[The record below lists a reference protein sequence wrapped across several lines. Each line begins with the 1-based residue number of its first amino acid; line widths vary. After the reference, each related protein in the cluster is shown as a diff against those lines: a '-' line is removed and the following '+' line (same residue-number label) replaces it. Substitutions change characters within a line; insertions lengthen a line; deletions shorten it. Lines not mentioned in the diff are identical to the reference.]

1 MMSALSLKKSMNN
14 TMSSLKEWPPTDDA
28 LPLHQS
34 HLIVTF
40 GPPIS
45 QELRSSRMQ
54 ELFERM
60 PSLDGWSFCIPDHC
74 VVVGSNDSQ
83 VVYGALYSTSDMY
96 VFDVLLHQL
105 RAIEREKAFRS
116 DNELPFSS
124 LFTIDLRDLSRGYAG
139 NSISK
144 KKKVQSVLINRKP
157 KASAFMKDKW
167 ERERAERRADMKKY
181 VDEYNDRLLTD
192 IGFAKRAE
200 ERHNAEK
207 ERKKKQNIDRKQ
219 KQQRDEDCE
228 VLFENFFGEKLTWGP
243 MALTYSEKYH
253 TAYMPIGSGKFLF
266 KCQIIRKADLY
277 EVCTLPNN
285 GKTGLLVPIR
295 EPLLGCNLV
304 FADGKLLPMN
314 SDKFDEWYRS
324 LPIHKSFLVGKETD
338 IHYLAPDNLQPDL
351 PFVYVDWKA
360 DCESSSDE
368 DGDEDRWRRDPFDYF
383 D

>member
-1 MMSALSLKKSMNN
+1 MSVLSLKKSTNN
-14 TMSSLKEWPPTDDA
+14 TMSLLKEWPPTDNA

-60 PSLDGWSFCIPDHC
+60 PSLDGWSFYIPDHC
-74 VVVGSNDSQ
+74 AVVGSDDSQ
-83 VVYGALYSTSDMY
+83 VYGALYSTSDMY

-105 RAIEREKAFRS
+105 RSIERETAFRS
-116 DNELPFSS
+116 ENEFLFSS
-124 LFTIDLRDLSRGYAG
+124 LFTIDLRDFSLGYAG

-167 ERERAERRADMKKY
+167 ERERAERRAEMKKY
-181 VDEYNDRLLTD
+181 VDEYNYRLLTD

-243 MALTYSEKYH
+243 MAVTYSEKYH
-253 TAYMPIGSGKFLF
+253 TAYMPIGCGKFLF
-266 KCQIIRKADLY
+266 QRQIIRKADLY

-285 GKTGLLVPIR
+285 SKTGLLVPIR

-304 FADGKLLPMN
+304 FADGKTLPMN
-314 SDKFDEWYRS
+314 SDKFDAWYRS

-368 DGDEDRWRRDPFDYF
+368 DGDEDHWRRDAFDYF

>member
-1 MMSALSLKKSMNN
+1 V
-14 TMSSLKEWPPTDDA
+14 SSLGPT
-28 LPLHQS
+28 
-34 HLIVTF
+34 IVK
-40 GPPIS
+40 
-45 QELRSSRMQ
+45 
-54 ELFERM
+54 
-60 PSLDGWSFCIPDHC
+60 W
-74 VVVGSNDSQ
+74 
-83 VVYGALYSTSDMY
+83 YGALYSTSDMY

-116 DNELPFSS
+116 ENELLFSS

-139 NSISK
+139 SSISK

-266 KCQIIRKADLY
+266 QRQIIRKADLY

-285 GKTGLLVPIR
+285 SKTGLLVPIR

-304 FADGKLLPMN
+304 FADGKILPMN
-314 SDKFDEWYRS
+314 SDRFDAWYRS

-368 DGDEDRWRRDPFDYF
+368 DGDEDRWRRDAFDYF

>member
-1 MMSALSLKKSMNN
+1 MSALSLKKSMKN
-14 TMSSLKEWPPTDDA
+14 TMSLLKEWPPTDDA

-40 GPPIS
+40 GPPIC
-45 QELRSSRMQ
+45 QEFRSLRMQ
-54 ELFERM
+54 EHFERM
-60 PSLDGWSFCIPDHC
+60 PSLDGWSFYTPDHC
-74 VVVGSNDSQ
+74 VVAGSDDSQ
-83 VVYGALYSTSDMY
+83 VYGALYSTNDMY

-116 DNELPFSS
+116 ENELPFSS
-124 LFTIDLRDLSRGYAG
+124 LFTIDLRDLSRGYVG

-167 ERERAERRADMKKY
+167 ERERSERRAEMKKY
-181 VDEYNDRLLTD
+181 SDEYNDRLLTD
-192 IGFAKRAE
+192 KDFAKRAA

-207 ERKKKQNIDRKQ
+207 EREKKKNIDRKQ
-219 KQQRDEDCE
+219 KQQRDEDSE
-228 VLFENFFGEKLTWGP
+228 VLFENFFGGKLTWGP
-243 MALTYSEKYH
+243 MAASYREKYH

-266 KCQIIRKADLY
+266 QRQIIRKADLY

-285 GKTGLLVPIR
+285 SKTGMMVPVR
-295 EPLLGCNLV
+295 EPLLGRNLV

-314 SDKFDEWYRS
+314 SDKFDAWYRS
-324 LPIHKSFLVGKETD
+324 LPIHKTFIEGKETE

-351 PFVYVDWKA
+351 PFVYVDWNA
-360 DCESSSDE
+360 DCESSSD
-368 DGDEDRWRRDPFDYF
+368 DDRDDRWRRDVFDYL

>member
-1 MMSALSLKKSMNN
+1 MNN
-14 TMSSLKEWPPTDDA
+14 TMSLLKEWPPTDDA

-45 QELRSSRMQ
+45 HEFRSLRMQ
-54 ELFERM
+54 EHFERM
-60 PSLDGWSFCIPDHC
+60 PSLDGWSFYTPDHC
-74 VVVGSNDSQ
+74 VIVGSDDSQ
-83 VVYGALYSTSDMY
+83 VYGALYSTCDMY
-96 VFDVLLHQL
+96 VFDVLLYHL

-124 LFTIDLRDLSRGYAG
+124 LLTIDLRDLSSGYVG
-139 NSISK
+139 NSSSK

-157 KASAFMKDKW
+157 KVSAFMKDKW
-167 ERERAERRADMKKY
+167 ERERSERRAEMKKY
-181 VDEYNDRLLTD
+181 SDEYNDRLLTD
-192 IGFAKRAE
+192 KDFAKRAE
-200 ERHNAEK
+200 ERHKAQK
-207 ERKKKQNIDRKQ
+207 ESEKKKKMVRKQ
-219 KQQRDEDCE
+219 KQQRDEDSE

-243 MALTYSEKYH
+243 MAASYREKYH

-266 KCQIIRKADLY
+266 QRQIIRKADLY

-285 GKTGLLVPIR
+285 SKTGMMVPIR
-295 EPLLGCNLV
+295 EPLLGRNLV

-314 SDKFDEWYRS
+314 SDKFDAWYRS
-324 LPIHKSFLVGKETD
+324 LPIHKTFIEGKETE

-351 PFVYVDWKA
+351 PFVYVDWNA
-360 DCESSSDE
+360 DCESSSD
-368 DGDEDRWRRDPFDYF
+368 DDRDDRWRRDVFDYL